1 MNILEIPN
9 HLNVSIDIIER
20 TMDTFVKRNR
30 VTLINGQLI
39 SDLYVDQMMEEL
51 YELVNEKGQVILS
64 ELTSKF
70 NLPLDYIKECITAK
84 MENSLPSGC

>member
-84 MENSLPSGC
+84 MESSLP